1 MQKLLALGF
10 RLRQKPYR
18 ASHRTLRFPDPQ
30 KQVLPDHLNRF
41 PIAKIRTVIE
51 MM

>member
-18 ASHRTLRFPDPQ
+18 ASHRTFC
-30 KQVLPDHLNRF
+30 LPDAQKKEPADRF
-41 PIAKIRTVIE
+41 N
-51 MM
+51 